1 MKAVYA
7 ASLPISGSSRRM
19 PYGKATN
26 SLLGQE
32 SVLSVAGPMGRSL
45 ASVEYFMR
53 TVLNA
58 CPADYDASA
67 FPFPFNSKAYDEA
80 SQHKKLAFGY
90 CKTDGHVHVAPPVAR
105 AIDETVQALKAAGHD
120 GKYRLASLISPR
132 ESDFR

>member
-1 MKAVYA
+1 MLDRRHKKQVRIDFCVV
-7 ASLPISGSSRRM
+7 PRKSSRRM

-32 SVLSVAGPMGRSL
+32 SVLSVAGPMCRTL

-53 TVLNA
+53 VVLDA

-67 FPFPFNSKAYDEA
+67 FPFPFNSKAYDTT
-80 SQHKKLAFGY
+80 SQFKKLAFGY
-90 CKTDGHVHVAPPVAR
+90 CKTDGHVHVTPPVSR

-120 GKYRLASLISPR
+120 GAPI
-132 ESDFR
+132 